1 MTFRETFLDLIN
13 ALPDTLIYFCLF
25 LSAFV
30 ENIFPPIPGDTITA
44 FGAFLVGMGRLN
56 FLGVYISTTIGSLLG
71 FLALFR
77 IGGYLGRSFFREKNF
92 RFFKQE
98 DMLRAEEWFWKYG
111 YFLIL
116 LNRFLPGVRSVISLV
131 GGMLRLKTSKV
142 AILALISGAVWNLIW
157 MLMGYALGNH
167 WETVIARISEIM
179 LKYNIAVL
187 IIFVLLALFLL
198 IRKRR

>member
-77 IGGYLGRSFFREKNF
+77 IGGYLGRSFSREKNF

-98 DMLRAEEWFWKYG
+98 DMLRAEAWFWKYG

-142 AILALISGAVWNLIW
+142 VILALISGAVWNLLW

-167 WETVIARISEIM
+167 WETVIARISKIM

>member
-1 MTFRETFLDLIN
+1 MTFRETFLDFVN
-13 ALPDTLIYFCLF
+13 ALPDTLIYLCLC
-25 LSAFV
+25 LSAFI

-71 FLALFR
+71 FLVLFR
-77 IGGYLGRSFFREKNF
+77 IGGYLDRSFFREKNF

-98 DMLRAEEWFWKYG
+98 NMLRAEEWFRKYG
-111 YFLIL
+111 YYLIL

-157 MLMGYALGNH
+157 MLMGYTLGNH
-167 WETVIARISEIM
+167 WETVISSISGIM
-179 LKYNIAVL
+179 LKYNITVL
-187 IIFVLLALFLL
+187 IIFVLFALFLL

>member
-1 MTFRETFLDLIN
+1 MTFRETFLDLVN
-13 ALPDTLIYFCLF
+13 TLPDTLIYICLC
-25 LSAFV
+25 LSAFI

-71 FLALFR
+71 FLVLFR
-77 IGGYLGRSFFREKNF
+77 IGGYLDRSFFREKNF

-98 DMLRAEEWFWKYG
+98 NMLRAEEWFRKYG
-111 YFLIL
+111 YYLIL

-157 MLMGYALGNH
+157 MLMGYTLGNH
-167 WETVIARISEIM
+167 WETVISSISGIM
-179 LKYNIAVL
+179 LKYNITVL
-187 IIFVLLALFLL
+187 IIFVLFALFLL